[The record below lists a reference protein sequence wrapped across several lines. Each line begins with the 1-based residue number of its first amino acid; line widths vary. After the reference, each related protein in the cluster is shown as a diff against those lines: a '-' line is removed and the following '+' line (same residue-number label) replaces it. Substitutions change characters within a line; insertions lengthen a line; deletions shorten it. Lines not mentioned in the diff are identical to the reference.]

1 VTATDTQ
8 GFSGSSSFTWS
19 IHPAMGTVPNVV
31 GLRLGPAQTALRA
44 AGFDSGLINY
54 VDDSTCTKIGKVI
67 SQSPVGGTVT
77 FQGSLVSLTVWQM
90 PPDRR
95 GVMTLRGRSCPA
107 EGVQFGGDIGG
118 LGRADP
124 LEDLLG
130 LPQAGLRVGGV
141 ASGLGAAA

>member
-1 VTATDTQ
+1 MDGAGELEKVYRQEATRIRAALAARLVTATDTQ

-31 GLRLGPAQTALRA
+31 GLRFGPAQTALQA

-67 SQSPVGGTVT
+67 SQSPAGGTVT

-90 PPDRR
+90 PPPPFQ
-95 GVMTLRGRSCPA
+95 C
-107 EGVQFGGDIGG
+107 E
-118 LGRADP
+118 
-124 LEDLLG
+124 
-130 LPQAGLRVGGV
+130 
-141 ASGLGAAA
+141 

>member
-1 VTATDTQ
+1 MDGADELEKVYRQEATRIRAALAARLVTATDTQ

-31 GLRLGPAQTALRA
+31 GLRFGPAQTALQA

-67 SQSPVGGTVT
+67 SQSPAGGTVT

-90 PPDRR
+90 PPPPFQ
-95 GVMTLRGRSCPA
+95 C
-107 EGVQFGGDIGG
+107 E
-118 LGRADP
+118 
-124 LEDLLG
+124 
-130 LPQAGLRVGGV
+130 
-141 ASGLGAAA
+141 

>member
-1 VTATDTQ
+1 VDGAGELEKVYRQEATRIRAALAARLVTATDTQ

-31 GLRLGPAQTALRA
+31 GLRFGPAQTALQA

-67 SQSPVGGTVT
+67 SQSPAGGTVT

-90 PPDRR
+90 PPPPFQ
-95 GVMTLRGRSCPA
+95 C
-107 EGVQFGGDIGG
+107 E
-118 LGRADP
+118 
-124 LEDLLG
+124 
-130 LPQAGLRVGGV
+130 
-141 ASGLGAAA
+141 